1 MASRSYGAY
10 SSPPWLLSAAIY
22 ALLFGF
28 PCSALGTIGFDFHH
42 RYSDPVKGML
52 TVDDLPEKGTPHYYA
67 AMSHRDR
74 VNWASGSRG
83 RGLLDQTSTPPQTQ
97 LTFSDG
103 NETYRLNSLGYLHYA
118 NVSVGTPSVSFLV
131 ALDTGSDLFWLPCDC
146 ESCVRGLQSSSG
158 QKIDFNIYSPNTS
171 SSSGSV
177 PCSNSLCP
185 LQGQCPT
192 PQTDCRYQVEYL
204 DNGTSSTGVLVE
216 DVLHLTPDATPS
228 KSSKLVEAKIT
239 FGCGQVETGSFL
251 NGAAPNGLF
260 GLGMSNISVPS
271 TLAKEGYTS
280 NSFSMCFGEDGLGR
294 ISFGDSGGSS
304 DQGETPFNLRS
315 LHPTYNISITQTVVG
330 GNSEDVEFSA
340 IFDTGTSF
348 TYLNDPAYSVITQNF
363 DSLTKDLRHSS
374 SSTSNLPFE
383 YCYDISSNQTEVPTL
398 DLIMKGGDYFNVTD
412 PLVYV
417 NLQVITWGGLL
428 ICISILSSYYYY
440 GNIHLYEFGVVKML
454 QNGGLLYCLGLVKS
468 GNVNIIG
475 RECHYLW
482 FGLVSSTLRFLLSSS
497 SCLSTENFMTGYRII
512 FDRDRNVLGW
522 KSSNCYTKESSNTLP
537 IGPTDSSM
545 VPPATAVNPEATDAG
560 GNNTSAS
567 GSGQRNNSPRKL
579 VLFRFRVVTAV
590 ICLMLFFTV

>member
-185 LQGQCPT
+185 LQRQCPT
-192 PQTDCRYQVEYL
+192 PQTDCSYKVEYL

-304 DQGETPFNLRS
+304 DHGETPFNLRS

-417 NLQVITWGGLL
+417 NLQ
-428 ICISILSSYYYY
+428 
-440 GNIHLYEFGVVKML
+440 
-454 QNGGLLYCLGLVKS
+454 NGGLLYCLGLVKS

-475 RECHYLW
+475 Q
-482 FGLVSSTLRFLLSSS
+482 
-497 SCLSTENFMTGYRII
+497 NFMTGYRII

-545 VPPATAVNPEATDAG
+545 VPPATAVNPEATDTG
-560 GNNTSAS
+560 GNNNSAS